1 MKPRIRPPGTHR
13 IAQWVGFLALVALLA
28 MATLPFSNPHRDATA
43 ANALPNTFAGDTTWH
58 G

>member
-13 IAQWVGFLALVALLA
+13 IAQWVGFVALVALLA
-28 MATLPFSNPHRDATA
+28 MATLPFSNPHQDATA
-43 ANALPNTFAGDTTWH
+43 ANTSSNTFPGSDTWH